1 MFFNKKPLIL
11 LALAIVAF
19 LGLRTTLAAN
29 ISLGSGAVLEFGQG
43 VQVTT
48 ACSGSQAITLTPGA
62 GFANVSNAG
71 SYKFNSLK
79 VSNVPSSCYGSV
91 FTFSAYDSS
100 TSTALPLFGDSATSF
115 VIHNWNGTFYS
126 PGTQVGLAVTTD
138 SSSSFT
144 VNFATPISA
153 AAHVFRLT
161 IQSEKSTISL
171 TCVIA
176 GSACTFTA
184 RDIPRNFVAVASADD
199 GSIMYAGED
208 GAYVY
213 RSADFGATWTAL
225 PVPTTHWYTL
235 DTNADGT
242 KLIVGDLVNGNI
254 LTSADSGATWTT
266 RTSAGARN
274 WIDAAI
280 SSDGTKMVA
289 IAENNYIY
297 LSNDSGATWTA
308 QNSAG
313 SRSWK
318 SVTMSADGNKIV
330 AVVSGGVSGGIWSTA
345 NFGGTWTQRNTPTGS
360 PDWRSVASSSD
371 GSKLAAAASSGSIWL
386 SSDSGATWSEAAGT
400 GSTSWSAVDMSDDGS
415 VLVAAVGQGANGLIY
430 SSNNGGLTWSA
441 MSGSPTKSWWSL
453 ALSADG
459 GRLVGA
465 AASSQL
471 YTAN

>member
-1 MFFNKKPLIL
+1 MFFRKKPLIL
-11 LALAIVAF
+11 LTIAAVAF

-48 ACSGSQAITLTPGA
+48 ACSGSQAITLTPVA

-71 SYKFNSLK
+71 SYKFSSLK

-100 TSTALPLFGDSATSF
+100 TANALPLYGNSATSF

-126 PGTQVGLAVTTD
+126 PGTQTGLSVTTD

-144 VNFATPISA
+144 VNFASPISA
-153 AAHVFRLT
+153 SANVFRLT
-161 IQSEKSTISL
+161 IQSEKSTITL

-184 RDIPRNFVAVASADD
+184 RDIPRNFVVVTGSDD
-199 GSIMYAGED
+199 GRIMYAGED
-208 GAYVY
+208 GAYIY
-213 RSADFGATWTAL
+213 RSADFGATWNAL
-225 PVPTTHWYTL
+225 AVPTTHWYAL
-235 DTNADGT
+235 DTNSDGT
-242 KLIVGDLVNGNI
+242 KLVAADLVSGNVY
-254 LTSADSGATWTT
+254 TSTDSGANWTT

-274 WIDAAI
+274 WTAVAI
-280 SSDGTKMVA
+280 SSDGTKMAAVTQ
-289 IAENNYIY
+289 NNYIY
-297 LSNDSGATWTA
+297 LSNDSGATWTS
-308 QNSAG
+308 QTSAG
-313 SRSWK
+313 SRSWV
-318 SVTMSADGNKIV
+318 SVAMSADGNKIV
-330 AVVSGGVSGGIWSTA
+330 AVVSGAVSGGIWTTS
-345 NFGGTWTQRNTPTGS
+345 NFGGAWNQRSTPSGS
-360 PDWRSVASSSD
+360 PDWRSVAASAD
-371 GSKLAAAASSGSIWL
+371 GSKLAAAASGGSIWL
-386 SSDSGATWSEAAGT
+386 SNDSGATWSEAAGT
-400 GSTSWSAVDMSDDGS
+400 GPNTWSAIDISDDAS
-415 VLVAAVGQGANGLIY
+415 VMVAAIGQGANGGIY
-430 SSNNGGLTWSA
+430 YSNNAGLTWSA

-453 ALSADG
+453 AISANG